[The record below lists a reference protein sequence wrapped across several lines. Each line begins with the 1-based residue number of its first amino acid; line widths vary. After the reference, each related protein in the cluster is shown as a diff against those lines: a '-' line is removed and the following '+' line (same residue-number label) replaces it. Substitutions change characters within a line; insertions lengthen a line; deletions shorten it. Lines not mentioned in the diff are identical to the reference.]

1 MRENGEKNGGE
12 NWGGNGGQK
21 GWENWGEM
29 KGEKWGMWKGNGGEV
44 MGSGVRHCGANG
56 KFEVE
61 MGKN

>member
-1 MRENGEKNGGE
+1 MRKMEGKIGGE
-12 NWGGNGGQK
+12 MEGKKDGK
-21 GWENWGEM
+21 NWGEM